1 MENSIQVKAIV
12 KILRKRILL
21 ILSII
26 VIAMAMAAYVS
37 YYVITPVYQAETQIL
52 INQKNT
58 DQQQIYTGAYSIETD
73 LQLINTYNVIIK
85 SPAIL
90 SKVIEELKLELSPEQ
105 LAEKITVNNESQSQ
119 VVSIKILDEKP
130 AHAVEIAN
138 TIIDVFKEDIQKLM
152 NVDNI
157 NVLSV
162 AKLADD
168 PQPVKPKKILNIAIS
183 GFLGL
188 LLGTGIAFSVE
199 FFDSTIKTEQEI
211 EELLNLPILGF
222 VSSIKEGRGSIS
234 TRRGRRVT

>member
-1 MENSIQVKAIV
+1 METSIQVKAIV
-12 KILRKRILL
+12 KILRKRLLL

-26 VIAMAMAAYVS
+26 VMAMALAAYLS

-58 DQQQIYTGAYSIETD
+58 DQQLYTGGYSIETD

-90 SKVIEELKLELSPEQ
+90 SKVIKELKLELSPEQ
-105 LAEKITVNNESQSQ
+105 LAEKITVSNENKSQ
-119 VVSIKILDEKP
+119 VVSIKVLDEKS
-130 AHAVEIAN
+130 ARAVEIAN

-162 AKLADD
+162 ATLADD
-168 PQPVKPKKILNIAIS
+168 SQPVKPKKILNISIS
-183 GFLGL
+183 GLLGL
-188 LLGTGIAFSVE
+188 LLGTGIAFSLE

-222 VSSIKEGRGSIS
+222 VSSIKGGRGSIS

>member
-1 MENSIQVKAIV
+1 METSIQVKALV
-12 KILRKRILL
+12 KILRKRLLL

-26 VIAMAMAAYVS
+26 VMAMALAAYLS

-58 DQQQIYTGAYSIETD
+58 DQQLYTGGYSIETD

-90 SKVIEELKLELSPEQ
+90 SKVIKELKLELSPEQ
-105 LAEKITVNNESQSQ
+105 LAEKITVSNENKSQ
-119 VVSIKILDEKP
+119 VVSIKVLDEQS
-130 AHAVEIAN
+130 ARAVEIAN
-138 TIIDVFKEDIQKLM
+138 TIIDVFKGDIQKLM

-162 AKLADD
+162 ATLADD
-168 PQPVKPKKILNIAIS
+168 SQPVKPKKILNISIS
-183 GFLGL
+183 GLLGL
-188 LLGTGIAFSVE
+188 LLGTGIAFSLE

-222 VSSIKEGRGSIS
+222 VSSIKGGRGSIS

>member
-1 MENSIQVKAIV
+1 METSIQVKAIV
-12 KILRKRILL
+12 KILRKRLLL

-26 VIAMAMAAYVS
+26 VMAMALAAYLS

-58 DQQQIYTGAYSIETD
+58 DQQLYTGGYSIETD

-90 SKVIEELKLELSPEQ
+90 SKVIKELKLELSPEQ
-105 LAEKITVNNESQSQ
+105 LAEKITVSNENKSQ
-119 VVSIKILDEKP
+119 VVSIKVLDEQS
-130 AHAVEIAN
+130 ARAVEIAN

-162 AKLADD
+162 ATLADD
-168 PQPVKPKKILNIAIS
+168 SQPVKPKKILNISIS
-183 GFLGL
+183 GLLGL
-188 LLGTGIAFSVE
+188 LLGTGIAFSLE

-222 VSSIKEGRGSIS
+222 VSSIKGGRGSIS

>member
-1 MENSIQVKAIV
+1 MEKSIQVKAIV

-26 VIAMAMAAYVS
+26 IIAMALAAYIS
-37 YYVITPVYQAETQIL
+37 YYVITPVYQTETQIL

-58 DQQQIYTGAYSIETD
+58 DQQQMYTGSYSIETD

-119 VVSIKILDEKP
+119 VVSIKIIDEKP
-130 AHAVEIAN
+130 ARAVEIAN

-162 AKLADD
+162 AKLAED

-234 TRRGRRVT
+234 TKRGRRIT

>member
-1 MENSIQVKAIV
+1 METSIQVKAVV
-12 KILRKRILL
+12 KILRKRLLL

-26 VIAMAMAAYVS
+26 VMAMALAAYLS

-58 DQQQIYTGAYSIETD
+58 DQQLYTGGYSIETD

-90 SKVIEELKLELSPEQ
+90 SKVIKELKLELSPEQ
-105 LAEKITVNNESQSQ
+105 LAEKITVSNENKSQ
-119 VVSIKILDEKP
+119 VVSIKVLDEKS
-130 AHAVEIAN
+130 ARAVEIAN

-162 AKLADD
+162 ATLADD
-168 PQPVKPKKILNIAIS
+168 TKPVKPNKILNISIS
-183 GFLGL
+183 GLLGL
-188 LLGTGIAFSVE
+188 LLGTGIAFSLE
-199 FFDSTIKTEQEI
+199 FFDATIKTEQEI

-222 VSSIKEGRGSIS
+222 VSSIKGGRGSIS